1 MRLFVFCLSLGLVR
15 VYEIE
20 ISHMGK
26 SNGNHDLVCENRNFL
41 HGPIC
46 VLSAIIKIVFFFKL

>member
-1 MRLFVFCLSLGLVR
+1 MRPAFLGLVR

-26 SNGNHDLVCENRNFL
+26 YNGNPDLVCENLWFL
-41 HGPIC
+41 TF
-46 VLSAIIKIVFFFKL
+46 VFDM